1 MPKVSICIP
10 TYKQAALLK
19 KVLGS
24 IVEQTFTDYELII
37 SDDTP
42 DDSIEAVLNEFNFG
56 TQLNYIRHAPSLGSP
71 ANWNYA
77 LKQAK
82 GEYIKIMHH
91 DDYFTTP
98 DSLAQFV
105 ALLDANPQAS
115 FGFSATK
122 IDLLQLNMIKYHH
135 CSAKQFNYIK
145 NDPEAL
151 FFSNVIGAPSATI
164 IRNNLNILFDEQL
177 KWLVDV
183 DWYMRIIKQNNK
195 IVYSSKPLICTIH
208 GAEGQ
213 TTQEVMTERDL
224 QIREHVVVFS
234 KIFNQHFKLKEYSLF
249 FQILFNKF
257 NVNSLQELNSIITIN
272 KELVTFFEN
281 VFDKKNQF
289 QFLKKVVY
297 WTKKSSFKD
306 IIFTLQTKLK

>member
-10 TYKQAALLK
+10 TYKQATLFK
-19 KVLGS
+19 KVLQS
-24 IVEQTFTDYELII
+24 IAEQTFTDYEVII

-42 DDSIEAVLNEFNFG
+42 DNSIEEALNEFNFG
-56 TQLNYIRHAPSLGSP
+56 IKLNYIRHTPSLGSP

-91 DDYFTTP
+91 DDYFTYP
-98 DSLAQFV
+98 NSLGQFV
-105 ALLDANPQAS
+105 ELLDSNPQAS
-115 FGFSATK
+115 FGFSSTK

-135 CSAKQFNYIK
+135 CSTKQFNNIK
-145 NDPEAL
+145 KNPEAL

-183 DWYMRIIKQNNK
+183 DWYMRIIKQNNN

-213 TTQEVMTERDL
+213 TTQAVITERDL
-224 QIREHVVVFS
+224 QIREHIVVFS
-234 KIFNQHFKLKEYSLF
+234 KFFNQHLKLNKYSLF
-249 FQILFNKF
+249 FQVLFNKF
-257 NVNSLQELNSIITIN
+257 NVNSLQELNTIVTIN
-272 KELVTFFEN
+272 KELISFFEN

-289 QFLKKVVY
+289 PFLKKVAY

-306 IIFTLQTKLK
+306 IIFTLQTKIK

>member
-10 TYKQAALLK
+10 TYNQATLLK
-19 KVLGS
+19 KVLKS

-37 SDDTP
+37 SDDTL
-42 DDSIEAVLNEFNFG
+42 DNSIEVVLNEFNFG
-56 TQLNYIRHAPSLGSP
+56 TQLNYIHHTPSLGSP

-82 GEYIKIMHH
+82 GEYIKIVHH
-91 DDYFTTP
+91 DDYFINP

-105 ALLDANPQAS
+105 HLLDSNPRAS

-135 CSAKQFNYIK
+135 CSVKHFNLIK
-145 NDPEAL
+145 NNPEAL

-164 IRNNLNILFDEQL
+164 IRNKFNILFDEQL

-183 DWYMRIIKQNNK
+183 DWYIRIIKQNNNLA
-195 IVYSSKPLICTIH
+195 YSSKPLICTIH

-213 TTQEVMTERDL
+213 TTQEVITEKDL
-224 QIREHVVVFS
+224 QICEHIVVFS
-234 KIFNQHFKLKEYSLF
+234 KIFSQDLNLKKYALF

-257 NVNSLQELNSIITIN
+257 KVNSLQELNTIVTIN
-272 KELVTFFEN
+272 NDFVPFFEN
-281 VFDKKNQF
+281 VFNKKNHF
-289 QFLKKVVY
+289 KFFKKVVY

>member
-10 TYKQAALLK
+10 TYKQATLLK

-24 IVEQTFTDYELII
+24 IAEQTFTDYELII

-42 DDSIEAVLNEFNFG
+42 YNSIEAVLNEFNFG
-56 TQLNYIRHAPSLGSP
+56 TQLNYIRHTPSLGSP

-91 DDYFTTP
+91 DDYFTNP
-98 DSLAQFV
+98 DSLDQFV
-105 ALLDANPQAS
+105 TLLDSNPQAS

-122 IDLLQLNMIKYHH
+122 IDLLQLNIIRYHY
-135 CSAKQFNYIK
+135 CSFKQYNHIK
-145 NDPEAL
+145 NNPEDL

-183 DWYMRIIKQNNK
+183 DWYMRIIKQNNNL
-195 IVYSSKPLICTIH
+195 VYSSNPLICTIH

-213 TTQEVMTERDL
+213 TTQEVITERDL

-234 KIFNQHFKLKEYSLF
+234 KNFTQHHKLNKYSLF

-257 NVNSLQELNSIITIN
+257 KVNSFQELDTIVTIN
-272 KELVTFFEN
+272 KELVSFFET
-281 VFDKKNQF
+281 VFDKKDQF
-289 QFLKKVVY
+289 QFSKKVLY
-297 WTKKSSFKD
+297 WAKKSSFKD